1 MCERGKTV
9 RGPRCRVEGKR
20 DNAYH
25 VAMLDRHAPSVRSLD
40 EIAAM
45 VDELIEANGD
55 SLPGGIRT
63 SGAESERSDY
73 TPPS

>member
-1 MCERGKTV
+1 
-9 RGPRCRVEGKR
+9 
-20 DNAYH
+20 
-25 VAMLDRHAPSVRSLD
+25 
-40 EIAAM
+40 M